1 MTPRVLYAISEPH
14 VEELIV
20 KAFTKSFRDLTFKEE
35 EPKQEEMLSVRDVK
49 PFVWTRPVF
58 AADKCI
64 FSYVPCDNE
73 LEVEFA
79 RFLNRSGDLEAFT
92 KNEKLGFFLECI
104 SLEGG
109 LKNFKPDFVV
119 KAANNKFYIFET
131 KGEVDINVPIKD
143 ARARTWCDDSSK
155 IVAQQWHYER
165 VDQKLFEAHHY
176 DSLDELLDAKK

>member
-64 FSYVPCDNE
+64 FNYVPCDNE

-79 RFLNRSGDLEAFT
+79 RFLNRAGDLEAFT
-92 KNEKLGFFLECI
+92 KK
-104 SLEGG
+104 
-109 LKNFKPDFVV
+109 
-119 KAANNKFYIFET
+119 
-131 KGEVDINVPIKD
+131 
-143 ARARTWCDDSSK
+143 
-155 IVAQQWHYER
+155 
-165 VDQKLFEAHHY
+165 
-176 DSLDELLDAKK
+176 